1 MVIEPYSN
9 EELWSPKPYQLPQRS
24 RLNCLMPIAVG
35 TPSIESLTSYTT
47 RLAQS
52 HSITIST
59 LMTRELAP
67 ILDRDYVQ
75 KNAKRG
81 LSTLLNRGAAI
92 NSTGELAQL
101 FADSIERLTLEKNLS
116 ALTLLYFRDCLSSKE
131 LLHKTKSWCPDCHE
145 EWRSTD
151 KTIYEPLLWSFR
163 DVRVCAYHNQLLQ
176 TTCFN
181 CGRHIPWL
189 HSKSRIGYCPYCDR
203 WLGSSNDTRKTH
215 ELVVL
220 SKNELEKSL
229 WISNSIRELIACSGE
244 NSIIKQENIA
254 KAIQEIINITYQGNI
269 ASFAKSLKLPKNTVW
284 MWAKGKSLPR
294 LKFILNICYCLDISP
309 LSFLKLEPKAFKSLQ
324 IDSTKLTDVVNVK
337 RISPKNFDAEKIEK
351 DLQTIISSHDVSPP
365 TMKEVAEKL
374 GFDIRVISGHF
385 PELCKTIS
393 NRYRRGRSRVRAIKI
408 DQSCKEVRQAVSTLI
423 QKGEYPSEAR
433 VSQLISQPGYF
444 RYKKVRMALEEA
456 KSNINF

>member
-1 MVIEPYSN
+1 
-9 EELWSPKPYQLPQRS
+9 
-24 RLNCLMPIAVG
+24 MPVAVG
-35 TPSIESLTSYTT
+35 TPYIESLTSYIT

-67 ILDRDYVQ
+67 ILDKDYVQ

-92 NSTGELAQL
+92 NSIGELAQL
-101 FADSIERLTLEKNLS
+101 FADSIERLTLEKDLS
-116 ALTLLYFRDCLSSKE
+116 ALTLLSFRDCLSSKE
-131 LLHKTKSWCPDCHE
+131 LLHKTKSWCPDCYE
-145 EWRSTD
+145 EWRSAD

-163 DVRVCAYHNQLLQ
+163 DVRVCAYHNRLLQ

-203 WLGSSNDTRKTH
+203 WLGSSNDTQKTY
-215 ELVVL
+215 ESVVL
-220 SKNELEKSL
+220 SKNELERSM
-229 WISNSIRELIACSGE
+229 WISNNIGELIACSGE

-254 KAIQEIINITYQGNI
+254 KAIREIINITYQGNI
-269 ASFAKSLKLPKNTVW
+269 APFAKSLKLPKNTVW
-284 MWAKGKSLPR
+284 MWAKGKSLPK
-294 LKFILNICYCLDISP
+294 LKFILNICYCLDISL
-309 LSFLKLEPKAFKSLQ
+309 LSFLKLEPRAFESLE
-324 IDSTKLTDVVNVK
+324 IDSTRLTDVVSVK

-351 DLQTIISSHDVSPP
+351 DLQTIIRSQDISPP

-374 GFDIRVISGHF
+374 GFDVRVISEHY
-385 PELCKTIS
+385 PELCKAIS
-393 NRYRRGRSRVRAIKI
+393 DKHRRARNRVRARKI
-408 DQSCKEVRQAVSTLI
+408 EESCQEVRQAVSTLI
-423 QKGEYPSEAR
+423 QRGEYPSEAR

-444 RYKKVRMALEEA
+444 RYKKVRMALKEA
-456 KSNINF
+456 RSEISF